1 MRNPYKIAA
10 TTIESLRG
18 LFRDALDREPTLE
31 EIVDMLEEIADHDD
45 PLTGWVSRLEIMD
58 RIIRASK
65 VRT

>member
-1 MRNPYKIAA
+1 MSNPYKIAQA
-10 TTIESLRG
+10 TIGSLRS

-58 RIIRASK
+58 RIIKASK
-65 VRT
+65 VHT